1 MNSYLYITI
10 FVVTASTCGTM
21 YGAYTQHK
29 CEPSCRNWARSL
41 VADTSRRHMPMLGA
55 QGRLEDI
62 SGRLQLTFVG
72 RSTDAAHAIDL
83 QIMATQ

>member
-1 MNSYLYITI
+1 MEL
-10 FVVTASTCGTM
+10 VHSTDVSQALEI
-21 YGAYTQHK
+21 GA
-29 CEPSCRNWARSL
+29 RNL

-72 RSTDAAHAIDL
+72 RSRDATEAIDL